1 MKAWRWSA
9 VEVTLEAL
17 YPKRRFFTETQSEL
31 WYRSLGEA
39 VKNTPEKDLDHL
51 WYELIFKVN

>member
-1 MKAWRWSA
+1 M